1 MTETAITADASASSV
16 VMVGNT
22 EARMDAM
29 NTAILRMVSAKCEYV
44 PSTIYWMYAY
54 VRGKKQRDE
63 INR

>member
-29 NTAILRMVSAKCEYV
+29 NTAILRMVSAK
-44 PSTIYWMYAY
+44 M
-54 VRGKKQRDE
+54 
-63 INR
+63 